1 MKPLDYLG
9 FLVDLPPVAWV
20 FTNPI
25 QSWEWPC
32 WVLVKGQ
39 RLGPSLKHEPRMS
52 FSRKWWVRVPD
63 SHPRNEYVWGY
74 IGYFTKQIGHVC
86 TGNHPPRQ
94 RIINIVKWPKCEM
107 HLNATLMSPNL
118 GNKKIVYRQNITDT
132 SNIYI
137 YVYIHSRIIYTI
149 MLWSRSWAP
158 RAPISRNDVRI
169 CIIVK
174 MMYTHISKLTALYLF
189 FFIKLYIYIST
200 TEYSNFHPST
210 SRWRLI
216 INPRNPLARCG
227 CQSRTVVVET
237 GEITWCLTC
246 FNTIC
251 IYIYYRYIAH

>member
-1 MKPLDYLG
+1 MGLFVFFQTHPCPKIRGDIPTLEELQPPLVVVKWKKNLVVRVNLSCTAMKPLDYLG

-137 YVYIHSRIIYTI
+137 YIRIHT
-149 MLWSRSWAP
+149 
-158 RAPISRNDVRI
+158 
-169 CIIVK
+169 
-174 MMYTHISKLTALYLF
+174 
-189 FFIKLYIYIST
+189 
-200 TEYSNFHPST
+200 
-210 SRWRLI
+210 
-216 INPRNPLARCG
+216 
-227 CQSRTVVVET
+227 
-237 GEITWCLTC
+237 
-246 FNTIC
+246 
-251 IYIYYRYIAH
+251 